1 MHIKNYNYD
10 CQKGIIRY
18 TIYIDHDTFDMEHI
32 RTQYGSIQTTD
43 IGDFLCDVDEYDED
57 EAQKIEEFVNQQD
70 NLLLN
75 HIDIK

>member
-1 MHIKNYNYD
+1 
-10 CQKGIIRY
+10 
-18 TIYIDHDTFDMEHI
+18 MEHI

>member
-1 MHIKNYNYD
+1 
-10 CQKGIIRY
+10 
-18 TIYIDHDTFDMEHI
+18 MEHI
-32 RTQYGSIQTTD
+32 KTQYGSIQTTD
-43 IGDFLCDVDEYDED
+43 IEDFLCDVDEYDED